1 MATTATGLV
10 TSPLHAARVDF
21 RFYRWSAFLFAEAGR
36 VVLHARRTR
45 QMLETGNLG
54 ERCDSGANACMVK
67 PGSAEQD
74 FAV

>member
-1 MATTATGLV
+1 M
-10 TSPLHAARVDF
+10 
-21 RFYRWSAFLFAEAGR
+21 
-36 VVLHARRTR
+36 

-67 PGSAEQD
+67 PRSAEQG